1 MGTTGWATENGDDL
15 TVTVAQWYRQHGRD
29 LPWRREGFTP
39 WGSLVSEIMLQ
50 QTPVARVLAPLAE
63 WLERWPDAAAL
74 AQASVADVVR
84 AWGRLGYPRRALRL
98 RDAAIT
104 IVEHHG
110 GEVPSNIDDL
120 LALPGVG
127 DYTARAIAAFAFG
140 QRVPVVDTNVRRVI
154 ARAVHGRADAA
165 PPSTRRDLADAEAL
179 LPDAP
184 AEAAEFSAALMELGA
199 IICTAR
205 APQCD
210 ACPLAHVCRWRLN
223 GYPAHDGPRRA
234 VQAKYEGSDR
244 QVRGLVLA
252 LLRDAERCVSHAELD
267 QAWADPEQLRRAIDT
282 LASDGLIV
290 REGDGYRLPE

>member
-140 QRVPVVDTNVRRVI
+140 QRVPVV
-154 ARAVHGRADAA
+154 
-165 PPSTRRDLADAEAL
+165 
-179 LPDAP
+179 
-184 AEAAEFSAALMELGA
+184 
-199 IICTAR
+199 
-205 APQCD
+205 
-210 ACPLAHVCRWRLN
+210 
-223 GYPAHDGPRRA
+223 
-234 VQAKYEGSDR
+234 
-244 QVRGLVLA
+244 
-252 LLRDAERCVSHAELD
+252 
-267 QAWADPEQLRRAIDT
+267 
-282 LASDGLIV
+282 
-290 REGDGYRLPE
+290 